1 MSSTEMTDGPT
12 PATFVHWML
21 ATAGHAAGHIAL
33 IDVDGSTLSYAQM
46 RERIIAVANALID
59 AGAQRGRPLCLAMIP
74 SSKYLVTMLGGLL
87 AGAVVA
93 PLNTRLTG
101 PELSAYLDRLQPGL
115 VVHDDTHRELV
126 LAALGPDRQELARS
140 AEGLRTDRSPPDA
153 SELLAT
159 IREGDPAII
168 FPTGGTTGLPKGAYT
183 DHRRLQMWV
192 WNVALSTRRHRHEV
206 ELYFSPFFHV
216 SVVVGL
222 FAPLFAGGTVVIDG
236 SFDAGRSAQLIQRW
250 GINRLLGAPT
260 MFTAL
265 SSHPEMTPPVR
276 SQIRSIT
283 FGSTAATSTFVAR
296 LLEDFP
302 NAVIGYGY
310 GATEFGSGVSRA
322 DDADLRSGRIDGV
335 GRANPG
341 CTIRIV
347 DSEGNDV
354 MPGEVGE
361 VIVRSPWQTIGYWNQ
376 PDETART
383 YRSDGFIMLGDLGR
397 FDETGWLHIV
407 GRTKEMIISGGENVY
422 PSEVERAINGL
433 ASVRE
438 VVVFGVADEYWG
450 ERVEAVVTA
459 APGTSPDPDDL
470 RRQLR
475 DHLAGYKI
483 PKRIHIIDQIPLTPN
498 NKPDRRALTASYSA
512 SR

>member
-1 MSSTEMTDGPT
+1 MSGTEATAGPT

-21 ATAGHAAGHIAL
+21 ATAGHGADQTAVVDA
-33 IDVDGSTLSYAQM
+33 DGSTLSYALM
-46 RERIIAVANALID
+46 RDRSIAVAHALIA
-59 AGAQRGRPLCLAMIP
+59 AGAPRRRPLCLAMTP
-74 SSKYLVTMLGGLL
+74 SSHYLVMMLGGLL

-101 PELSAYLDRLQPGL
+101 PELSAYLDNLEPGL
-115 VVHDDTHRELV
+115 IVCDAAHRELV
-126 LAALGPDRQELARS
+126 QSALGPDRQALARS
-140 AEGLRTDRSPPDA
+140 AEELDSDRSGSDA
-153 SELLAT
+153 TGLLAA
-159 IREGDPAII
+159 INEADPAII

-222 FAPLFAGGTVVIDG
+222 FAPLFAGGTVVIDE
-236 SFDAGRSAQLIQRW
+236 SFDAGRSAALIQRW

-265 SSHPEMTPPVR
+265 SSHPAMTAEVR
-276 SQIRSIT
+276 AQIRSIT
-283 FGSTAATSTFVAR
+283 FGSTAATTTFVAG
-296 LLEDFP
+296 LLADFP
-302 NAVIGYGY
+302 NATIGYGY
-310 GATEFGSGVSRA
+310 GATEFASGVSRA

-335 GRANPG
+335 GQANPG
-341 CTIRIV
+341 CTIRIL
-347 DSEGNDV
+347 DPDGNDV
-354 MPGEVGE
+354 APGEIGE
-361 VIVRSPWQTIGYWNQ
+361 VVVRSPWQTIGYWNQ

-383 YRSDGFIMLGDLGR
+383 YRPDGFIMLGDLGR

-422 PSEVERAINGL
+422 PSEVERAINALDGI
-433 ASVRE
+433 RE

-450 ERVEAVVTA
+450 ERVEAVVTIV
-459 APGTSPDPDDL
+459 PGSPVDPDDL
-470 RRQLR
+470 RQQLR

-498 NKPDRRALTASYSA
+498 NKPDRRTLTALYGPTQ
-512 SR
+512 